1 VTLPEPAALVA
12 GSSLST
18 LCWVDAEGAARAHGV
33 VALVRGDRPVV
44 AFTYSQERVARAVA
58 AAPCAVLALTEA
70 RSTGGAF
77 RPCLITGVPRL
88 VEDPTGEGYVR
99 DLAAQELR
107 RYPPARLF
115 ADSPLLM
122 REHWW
127 YLPRL
132 VVELE
137 VARVEPVELGE
148 SHPPED
154 HLLVVAQGD
163 VPLVRPAGRPAV
175 PPPQGR
181 LPLQVLGTPP
191 PAGPAVLFGQDAS
204 FPDLDQW
211 EQWRYAGTWDGAAL
225 VVERAPAR
233 VGLGGPPGLLTR
245 WRRQRDLRRRCLAA
259 IPGR

>member
-1 VTLPEPAALVA
+1 
-12 GSSLST
+12 
-18 LCWVDAEGAARAHGV
+18 
-33 VALVRGDRPVV
+33 
-44 AFTYSQERVARAVA
+44 
-58 AAPCAVLALTEA
+58 VLAVTEG

-77 RPCLITGVPRL
+77 RPCLLAGVPRL

-107 RYPPARLF
+107 RYPPARLY

-137 VARVEPVELGE
+137 VERTEPVEPGR
-148 SHPPED
+148 PDD

-163 VPLVRPAGRPAV
+163 LPLVRRASLPARPLGRE
-175 PPPQGR
+175 R
-181 LPLQVLGTPP
+181 LPLQVVGTSPP
-191 PAGPAVLFGQDAS
+191 VGPAVLFGQDAT
-204 FPDLDQW
+204 FPDLDHW
-211 EQWRYAGTWDGAAL
+211 EQWRYAGAWDGDAL
-225 VVERAPAR
+225 VVEQPPAR
-233 VGLGGPPGLLTR
+233 VGLGRPPGLLAR
-245 WRRQRDLRRRCLAA
+245 WRRQRDLQRRCVAA